1 MKMRGERDMTSDSDL
16 VARICAHLQ
25 EAHPKS
31 LRLQDLS
38 REFHVSPYHLQRLF
52 KAATGVSP
60 REFAASLRLE
70 DFKTR
75 VQAGEGITDAIYSVG
90 YSSSSRLYENSDEK
104 LGMAPSTY
112 RKRGQGMTIF
122 YSVAPCPLG
131 QLLVAVTERGICKL
145 SLGDES
151 DELVADL
158 AREFERGERV
168 RDDDGV
174 GYWVEKIIAYLEGWQ
189 PNLDLPLD
197 LRATAFQLK
206 VWRQLQAIPVG
217 ETRAYSEVAA
227 DIGQPTA
234 SRAVANACADNPVAL
249 VIPCHRIIRKDKN
262 LGGYRW
268 GIERKRML
276 LENEQRYAESGAGE
290 QAATAPQRL

>member
-1 MKMRGERDMTSDSDL
+1 MKRERDRANEAEL
-16 VARICAHLQ
+16 VARVCAYLQ
-25 EAHPKS
+25 ETHPQS
-31 LRLQDLS
+31 ARLQDLGE
-38 REFHVSPYHLQRLF
+38 EFHISPYHLQRLF

-75 VQAGEGITDAIYSVG
+75 VQGGERITDAIYSVG

-104 LGMAPSTY
+104 LGMAPSAY

-122 YSVAPCPLG
+122 FSVTPCPLG

-145 SLGDES
+145 SLGDQSE
-151 DELVADL
+151 ELLADL
-158 AREFERGERV
+158 AHEFKRAERV
-168 RDDDGV
+168 RDDEGV
-174 GYWVEKIIAYLEGWQ
+174 GYWVGKIIAYLEGWQ
-189 PNLDLPLD
+189 PHLDLPLD

-217 ETRAYSEVAA
+217 ETRAYSDIAA
-227 DIGQPTA
+227 AIGQPTA
-234 SRAVANACADNPVAL
+234 SRAVANACAGNPVAL
-249 VIPCHRIIRKDKN
+249 VIPCHRIIRKDKG

-268 GIERKRML
+268 GIERKRAL
-276 LENEQRYAESGAGE
+276 LEGERRYVESSRRDPETSA
-290 QAATAPQRL
+290 L